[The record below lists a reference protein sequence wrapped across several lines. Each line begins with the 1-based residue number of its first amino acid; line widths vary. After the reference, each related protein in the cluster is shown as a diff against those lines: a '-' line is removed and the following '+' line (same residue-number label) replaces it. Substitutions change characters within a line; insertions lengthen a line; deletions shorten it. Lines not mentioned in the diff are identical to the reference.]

1 VHGLDGALEARG
13 GTFAHGFADIEND
26 DDSFLGGGHCR
37 TGSAIRCDAMRCDG
51 GLERMGEA
59 AEEEEAVATEKRAK
73 SVSGNLLCALLF
85 SSYLSFPFLSCFF
98 PFTSHRFVYGPLL
111 SPPLSSLPLH
121 SHRMMQNKPLL
132 SPTVCEDKH
141 RPVLMP
147 YSLSLHPSLILC
159 LDVH

>member
-1 VHGLDGALEARG
+1 M
-13 GTFAHGFADIEND
+13 
-26 DDSFLGGGHCR
+26 
-37 TGSAIRCDAMRCDG
+37 RCDAMRYDG
-51 GLERMGEA
+51 GLERMGEEA
-59 AEEEEAVATEKRAK
+59 EEEAVATEKRAK
-73 SVSGNLLCALLF
+73 SVSGNLLCVLLF
-85 SSYLSFPFLSCFF
+85 SSYLSFPFLSCCFF
-98 PFTSHRFVYGPLL
+98 PFPSTSHRFVYGPLL
-111 SPPLSSLPLH
+111 SPPLSSSLPLH